1 MTDAMHQF
9 MMIDAPPLV
18 AGSLAAATCALL
30 GNFLVLRRLSLMG
43 DAISHAVLPGLVIAF
58 LISGSRGPM
67 PMLLGATVAGLVT
80 VALVELLHRTGRIEP
95 GAAMGVTFSILFA
108 LGVILLR
115 RAAADHT
122 DLDADCVLYGNL
134 ENVAWWSA
142 PDSWR
147 HYLDLDIYTITS
159 DHAIPRQIPT
169 LLVMALITTA
179 FVLLF
184 FKELRITSFDP
195 GLASALGFSAGGMHF
210 ALMLLVAGATVA
222 SFEAVGSILVIAM
235 LICPAATA
243 RLLTDR
249 LRTQVLLSAIIGVG
263 AGSGGYVAGALL
275 PLWLGF
281 EHSINAAG
289 AMTVLAGLIFAS
301 AVVASPSHGLV
312 AKRLRRR
319 YLASRVATEDLL
331 AAVYRQL
338 EQQKPPLS
346 LPDLSRMLGS
356 TTRARRAI
364 RDATRAGWITTHGG
378 RLRLTQ
384 DGADKAA
391 RIVRSHRL
399 WETYLV
405 EEMGVRPD
413 HVHDTAMILE
423 HLRDEAAQRRLA
435 PASGAERD
443 PHDRLIPPPPD
454 RDQSI

>member
-1 MTDAMHQF
+1 MNDAVHQF
-9 MMIDAPPLV
+9 VMIDAPPLA
-18 AGSLAAATCALL
+18 AGILAAFTCALL

-58 LISGSRGPM
+58 LISGSRGPV
-67 PMLLGATVAGLVT
+67 PMLIGATVAGLLT
-80 VALVELLHRTGRIEP
+80 VAIVELLQKSGRIEP
-95 GAAMGVTFSILFA
+95 GAAMGITFSILFA
-108 LGVILLR
+108 LGVLLLR

-134 ENVAWWSA
+134 ENVAWWGA

-147 HYLDLDIYTITS
+147 EYLKWEIYTSTG

-169 LLVMALITTA
+169 LLIMALIAAA
-179 FVLLF
+179 FVMFF

-195 GLASALGFSAGGMHF
+195 GLATTLGFSAGGMHF

-249 LRTQVLLSAIIGVG
+249 LVTQVLLSAIIGVVAG
-263 AGSGGYVAGALL
+263 AGGYIAGALL

-301 AVVASPSHGLV
+301 AVIASPSHGLV
-312 AKRLRRR
+312 ARRLRRR
-319 YLASRVATEDLL
+319 QLAARIAVEDLL
-331 AAVYRQL
+331 AAIYRQA
-338 EQQKPPLS
+338 ERNAPSLS
-346 LPDLSRMLGS
+346 LEDLSTMLGDA
-356 TTRARRAI
+356 RARRAI
-364 RDATRAGWITTHGG
+364 TAATRAGWIESRRGS
-378 RLRLTQ
+378 LNLT
-384 DGADKAA
+384 DAGLAKAL

-405 EEMGVRPD
+405 DEMGVRAD

-443 PHDRLIPPPPD
+443 PHDRPIPPPPP
-454 RDQSI
+454 RDQSV